1 MFTRYM
7 YLMRISYMYTGA
19 IGFLVTYISAILLSY
34 FLKLIK
40 YYKND
45 NMYLDEAKT
54 LVNPDLF
61 LPPIAKMI
69 RKRNDK
75 ISKSL
80 ADDNDSQKVDEN
92 KYWYFLTNFNAV
104 DFFLLDLMISIRRAA
119 KCKRHESHKTSELH
133 REQK

>member
-1 MFTRYM
+1 M

-75 ISKSL
+75 ISKCL
-80 ADDNDSQKVDEN
+80 ADDNDSRKVDEN
-92 KYWYFLTNFNAV
+92 KY
-104 DFFLLDLMISIRRAA
+104 
-119 KCKRHESHKTSELH
+119 
-133 REQK
+133 